1 MRNTICAALTA
12 ITLVLCV
19 ARGMRQCVQDVDPGP
34 RHRRHRHHMLQNVQ
48 RQHQGMHRHTVRH
61 EASGLRRLLGLPE
74 GRPVMRLEPCE
85 RRGQGTTV
93 KIWSQCGAV
102 CIASEGDEERQA
114 CEIAVNAL
122 LRWSA
127 EHDKEKEQQ

>member
-1 MRNTICAALTA
+1 M
-12 ITLVLCV
+12 
-19 ARGMRQCVQDVDPGP
+19 
-34 RHRRHRHHMLQNVQ
+34 RRHV
-48 RQHQGMHRHTVRH
+48 
-61 EASGLRRLLGLPE
+61 LRLGS
-74 GRPVMRLEPCE
+74 RE

-102 CIASEGDEERQA
+102 CIAPEDDEERQA

>member
-1 MRNTICAALTA
+1 M
-12 ITLVLCV
+12 
-19 ARGMRQCVQDVDPGP
+19 
-34 RHRRHRHHMLQNVQ
+34 
-48 RQHQGMHRHTVRH
+48 
-61 EASGLRRLLGLPE
+61 
-74 GRPVMRLEPCE
+74 
-85 RRGQGTTV
+85 

-102 CIASEGDEERQA
+102 HIAPEDDKERQA

>member
-1 MRNTICAALTA
+1 
-12 ITLVLCV
+12 
-19 ARGMRQCVQDVDPGP
+19 
-34 RHRRHRHHMLQNVQ
+34 
-48 RQHQGMHRHTVRH
+48 
-61 EASGLRRLLGLPE
+61 
-74 GRPVMRLEPCE
+74 MRLES
-85 RRGQGTTV
+85 RQRSGQGATV

-102 CIASEGDEERQA
+102 HIAPEDDEERQA